1 MNSEHIKPPSYSVPD
16 SDLHFLASE
25 NELYDY
31 GNLYSFTAWLKKQLE
46 DFDIN
51 EQHPLLLFAGSSDV
65 QVFAI
70 AACWLLRIPILP
82 LSPSMTDQELGR
94 VLDKI
99 QPAAVITA
107 DSENERLS
115 SIPILNISRNKLT
128 MNKIVDESQFSSGE
142 TGKLL
147 GYFLTSGSTGS
158 PKIVPLKRRQMIFA
172 AYSSSFNIK
181 PEPNR
186 YWLLCLPLN
195 HVGGLSVILRS
206 LLYHSAVFKM
216 DTFDTEQVI
225 TFLTENTLFQAASMV
240 PTMLHRL
247 LNHSDFRIHKEIEAI
262 LLGGGAITP
271 SLLKKSTDKGL
282 PIITSYGMTE
292 TCAQI
297 AANPILKPSGIYRP
311 QKSVGKVFSP
321 NEVQIRND
329 DGDKVPVNEPGLI
342 WLKGP
347 QVFDGYLE
355 EDDNKGTF
363 DDEGWFNTGDF
374 GYKDRNG
381 HLFIETRRSDLIITG
396 GENVRPLEVE
406 SALEDHEL
414 VDEAAV
420 IGIAD
425 SDWGQVVVAFV
436 TPANSKVW
444 DDEQIR
450 DDLKQTLSPF
460 KIPKKII
467 SIDHL
472 PLTESGKTDKAKL
485 ARIFEKEFNI

>member
-1 MNSEHIKPPSYSVPD
+1 MNSEYIKPPSYSVPE
-16 SDLHFLASE
+16 STLHFLASE
-25 NELYDY
+25 DELYDY

-46 DFDIN
+46 AYNIN
-51 EQHPLLLFAGSSDV
+51 EHHPLLLFAGSSDI

-82 LSPSMTDQELGR
+82 LSPSMTDQELER
-94 VLDKI
+94 ILDKI

-107 DSENERLS
+107 GSENERVGN
-115 SIPILNISRNKLT
+115 IPKLRISREKLT
-128 MNKIVDESQFSSGE
+128 MTKIVDESQFSSGE
-142 TGKLL
+142 PGKLL

-158 PKIVPLKRRQMIFA
+158 PKIVPLKRRQMLFA
-172 AYSSSFNIK
+172 AYSSAHNFK
-181 PEPNR
+181 PDPDR

-195 HVGGLSVILRS
+195 HVGGLSIILRS
-206 LLYHSAVFKM
+206 VLYHSAVFKM
-216 DTFDTEQVI
+216 DTFDTEHVI

-247 LNHSDFRIHKEIEAI
+247 LNHSDFRVHKEIEAI
-262 LLGGGAITP
+262 LLGGGAVTP

-329 DGDKVPVNEPGLI
+329 NGEKLPVNEPGLI

-355 EDDNKGTF
+355 EENNKGRF
-363 DDEGWFNTGDF
+363 DTEGWFNTEDF
-374 GYKDRNG
+374 GYTDRNN

-396 GENVRPLEVE
+396 GENVRPLDVE
-406 SALEDHEL
+406 SALEDHKL
-414 VDEAAV
+414 IDEAAV

-436 TPANSKVW
+436 TPANNAVW
-444 DDEQIR
+444 DEKQIL
-450 DDLKQTLSPF
+450 DDLKQRLSPF

-467 SIDHL
+467 PIDHL
-472 PLTESGKTDKAKL
+472 PLTESGKTDKEKL
-485 ARIFEKEFNI
+485 ARIFEKEFNV